1 VIIFTEEDMNKI
13 TRDPHGRSL
22 RKGRFSEPN
31 RIYLI
36 TTVTRERCRIFS
48 GLHNARCLIGVLR
61 DAQTLNHACTLCFV
75 VMPDHLHWLMQLGDV
90 RDLSAV
96 VQSVKAL
103 SSKRIGHRI
112 WQQGFYDHAVRDEE
126 NIKAI
131 ARYIV
136 ANPVRAGLV
145 SRIGD
150 YPHWDAVWL

>member
-1 VIIFTEEDMNKI
+1 
-13 TRDPHGRSL
+13 
-22 RKGRFSEPN
+22 
-31 RIYLI
+31 
-36 TTVTRERCRIFS
+36 
-48 GLHNARCLIGVLR
+48 
-61 DAQTLNHACTLCFV
+61 
-75 VMPDHLHWLMQLGDV
+75 MPDHLHWLMQLGDV